1 MEKRTENKKSL
12 RINTI
17 GVIGPCMAIPVTP
30 KFVACVCRAKDE
42 AEYHSDGPMKDVVTA
57 LYNAI
62 MESDEPEQDEKPEPE
77 PYDDGQ
83 A

>member
-1 MEKRTENKKSL
+1 MAKVSEKKKSL

-42 AEYHSDGPMKDVVTA
+42 AEYHSDGPMKDVVNA
-57 LYNAI
+57 LYDAI
-62 MESDEPEQDEKPEPE
+62 MMEDDEDNEKPEPE
-77 PYDDGQ
+77 EDGQ
-83 A
+83 S

>member
-1 MEKRTENKKSL
+1 MVKVNESKKQSL

-30 KFVACVCRAKDE
+30 KFVACMCRAKDE

-62 MESDEPEQDEKPEPE
+62 MESDEPKQDKKDEPE
-77 PYDDGQ
+77 PDC
-83 A
+83 